1 MKKFYSVACALAIT
15 FSAGSALALEK
26 MDSKSKSDVTAQS
39 GVTISLDNVVTDIEV
54 GSAGY
59 TDDDGVLTGGPTSTG
74 GSVYVNVADFKTT
87 AYGILEID
95 AGTAS
100 SDYSSA
106 SLTAGAKTATVKLVP
121 TNTSFVRIGLK
132 DMYSSVDKLDIN
144 LYAGTEANGVYTQA
158 TNGHFGSVQVN
169 DLKTFTTGAI
179 YIYPH

>member
-59 TDDDGVLTGGPTSTG
+59 TDGDGVLLTTGNQATA
-74 GSVYVNVADFKTT
+74 GSVYVDVADFKTT

-144 LYAGTEANGVYTQA
+144 LYAGTAVGTG
-158 TNGHFGSVQVN
+158 TTFGNVKVN
-169 DLKTFTTGAI
+169 DLKTFTSGAI